1 MSLRTAIRTLLIVA
15 VALPVASLS
24 LRFVATLLAAMED
37 APGAAAVR
45 GVATA
50 CAATWPVALVGL
62 LLVLAFDA
70 SRRHN
75 ASDASDGSAAPEQRD
90 GE

>member
-1 MSLRTAIRTLLIVA
+1 MTLRTAIRTLLIVA

-50 CAATWPVALVGL
+50 CAATWPLALVGL
-62 LLVLAFDA
+62 LLVLAYDA
-70 SRRHN
+70 SQRANRADTSESAG
-75 ASDASDGSAAPEQRD
+75 ASEEGDGK
-90 GE
+90 